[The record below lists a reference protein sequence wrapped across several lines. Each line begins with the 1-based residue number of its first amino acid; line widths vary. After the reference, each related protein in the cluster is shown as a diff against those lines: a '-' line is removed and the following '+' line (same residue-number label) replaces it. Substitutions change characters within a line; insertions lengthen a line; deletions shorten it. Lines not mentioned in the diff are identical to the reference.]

1 MMPHDTGPVGD
12 VRVLERFGIA
22 DGAERLR
29 LLRALAESREMVTL
43 HTAIDADCHVV
54 SRVLGVDAAA
64 GTLDLE
70 FNTDP
75 ARRDAFR
82 GADGVTAVALLD
94 RVKLQFGLARFTL
107 VGEDERG
114 RLRAPLPRSL
124 VRLQR
129 RDAFRV
135 EPSPSAVPRLWL
147 REQGGERAVR
157 ILDVS
162 ATGLAFEVLPDAVA
176 PQVGTCLGACRLE
189 LPAMAPIRC
198 DLLVRVVEATV
209 DPFSDPA
216 EGATLRVGCA
226 FDALEP
232 SAARAVQVF
241 VNLAQ
246 TRGRRA
252 RPRLG

>member
-1 MMPHDTGPVGD
+1 MPHDTGPVRDAG
-12 VRVLERFGIA
+12 VLGRFGI
-22 DGAERLR
+22 DDDAERLR
-29 LLRALAESREMVTL
+29 LLRALAASRERVTL
-43 HTAIDADCHVV
+43 YSSDDVNSHIV
-54 SRVLGVDAAA
+54 SCVLAVDAAA
-64 GTLDLE
+64 GTIDLE
-70 FNTDP
+70 FNTDV
-75 ARRDAFR
+75 AGRDAFR
-82 GADGVTAVALLD
+82 DSAGVTAVALLD
-94 RVKLQFGLARFTL
+94 RVKLQFELNRFTL
-107 VGEDERG
+107 VGDGEHS
-114 RLRAPLPRSL
+114 RLRAPLPRGL

-135 EPSPSAVPRLWL
+135 EPSASAVPRLWL
-147 REQGGERAVR
+147 REHGGERAVR

-162 ATGLAFEVLPDAVA
+162 ATGLAFEVVADAVV
-176 PQVGTCLGACRLE
+176 PRVGARLCACRLE

-198 DLLVRVVEATV
+198 DLLVRAVEPNV

-216 EGATLRVGCA
+216 EGAPLRVGCA

-246 TRGRRA
+246 ARGRRA

>member
-1 MMPHDTGPVGD
+1 MPHDTGPVRD
-12 VRVLERFGIA
+12 ASVLERFGIE

-29 LLRALAESREMVTL
+29 LLRALADSREMVTL
-43 HTAIDADCHVV
+43 HTEDDADCHVV
-54 SRVLGVDAAA
+54 SRVLGVDAAL
-64 GTLDLE
+64 GTIDLE
-70 FNTDP
+70 FNTDQ

-82 GADGVTAVALLD
+82 GSTGVTAVALLD
-94 RVKLQFGLARFTL
+94 RVKLQFELARCTL
-107 VGEDERG
+107 VGDGEHG
-114 RLRAPLPRSL
+114 RLRAPLPRGL

-135 EPSPSAVPRLWL
+135 EPSLSAVPRLWL
-147 REQGGERAVR
+147 REHSGERAVR

-162 ATGLAFEVLPDAVA
+162 ATGLAFEAVA
-176 PQVGTCLGACRLE
+176 DALVPRVGACLEACRLE

-198 DLLVRVVEATV
+198 DLRVRAVEPIV

-216 EGATLRVGCA
+216 EGLPLRVGCA

-246 TRGRRA
+246 ARGRRA
-252 RPRLG
+252 RPRLS